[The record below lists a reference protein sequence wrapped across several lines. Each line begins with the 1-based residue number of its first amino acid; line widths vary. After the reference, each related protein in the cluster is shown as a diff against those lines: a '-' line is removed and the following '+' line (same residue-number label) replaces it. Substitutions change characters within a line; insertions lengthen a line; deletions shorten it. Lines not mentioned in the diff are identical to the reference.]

1 MSDLIHW
8 TTLMQAISTARIEAH
23 RLRKLFDEVASA
35 ARDNKEIAE
44 EVYGEIGDTLS
55 ALPERLRAVE
65 APLDR
70 ASFVLI
76 HDMESMLR
84 AGLPISDLTMLDE
97 TVKEPGKQASRAPRL
112 AAGLVWSGDRVAG
125 VLPAWRHLPPVLPAR
140 ALQALLR
147 DKAPPFSVRVTA
159 RAILPSRGTPD
170 WFAVVGRRIERS
182 P

>member
-23 RLRKLFDEVASA
+23 RLRKMFDEVATA
-35 ARDNKEIAE
+35 ARDNKEFAE

-76 HDMESMLR
+76 HEMESMLR
-84 AGLPISDLTMLDE
+84 AGLPLSDLTMLDE
-97 TVKEPGKQASRAPRL
+97 TVKGPGKQASGGFRL
-112 AAGLVWSGDRVAG
+112 SAGLVWAGSRVAG
-125 VLPAWRHLPPVLPAR
+125 ILPAWRHLPPILPLR
-140 ALQALLR
+140 SLQALLR
-147 DKAPPFSVRVTA
+147 EQAPPFAMRVTA
-159 RAILPSRGTPD
+159 RAILPSRGTPE
-170 WFAVVGRRIERS
+170 WFAVVGSFDRGA
-182 P
+182 

>member
-23 RLRKLFDEVASA
+23 RLRKMFDEVATA
-35 ARDNKEIAE
+35 ARDNKELAE

-55 ALPERLRAVE
+55 ALPERIRAME

-84 AGLPISDLTMLDE
+84 AGLPLSDLTMLDE
-97 TVKEPGKQASRAPRL
+97 TVKEPGKQASAALRL
-112 AAGLVWSGDRVAG
+112 VPGLVWSGSRVAG
-125 VLPAWRHLPPVLPAR
+125 ILPAWQHLPSVVPAR
-140 ALQALLR
+140 ALQAVLL
-147 DKAPPFSVRVTA
+147 DKAPPFGVRVTA
-159 RAILPSRGTPD
+159 RALLPSRGAPD
-170 WFAVVGRRIERS
+170 WFAVVGTLDRGA
-182 P
+182 